1 MPTNA
6 APLTFVLG
14 VAAIKDALEDIRKHK
29 ADDVENNRTTRT
41 LQKDGKEDPKPWKDV
56 KVGDIVKL
64 KNRELVAADMIL
76 LATSD
81 ANGLAYTMTANL
93 DGETNLKLRKAH
105 PDALGLGLP
114 ADPAE
119 KITAAAAVKVSATP
133 KHDMTDESLTIS
145 PVRTHPPGTV
155 EALAPNKNLEV
166 FDTTFRR
173 TGAPEPLSFSK
184 INTMMRGVSCGTRTG
199 SSVWSFIQAP
209 SPRFKRTSKAR
220 RSK

>member
-1 MPTNA
+1 MESKAKVVPQTAGAEGSNRTVQIRGDHPDFASNKVVTSRYTWYNFIFKNLWLQFNKVANIYFLVLACIQVIPETTTTNGVPTNA

-41 LQKDGKEDPKPWKDV
+41 LQKDGKEDPKPWKDI

-64 KNRELVAADMIL
+64 KNRELVPADMIL

-119 KITAAAAVKVSATP
+119 KITAAAACEGKCNP
-133 KHDMTDESLTIS
+133 NHGMTTAN
-145 PVRTHPPGTV
+145 R
-155 EALAPNKNLEV
+155 
-166 FDTTFRR
+166 
-173 TGAPEPLSFSK
+173 
-184 INTMMRGVSCGTRTG
+184 
-199 SSVWSFIQAP
+199 
-209 SPRFKRTSKAR
+209 
-220 RSK
+220 